1 MILNNSIIYT
11 IMDPFEQ
18 SVLNLLASKLKE
30 AQHILSQKT
39 SNEVSTEDVKESHDS
54 QKERLPYNISKHV
67 QYVQQDA
74 YFRKRKALK
83 KQTDI
88 V

>member
-1 MILNNSIIYT
+1 
-11 IMDPFEQ
+11 MDPFEQ
-18 SVLNLLASKLKE
+18 TVLNLLASRRMYAQQQWANAHPPE
-30 AQHILSQKT
+30 AHSLEKPSP
-39 SNEVSTEDVKESHDS
+39 EA
-54 QKERLPYNISKHV
+54 ERLPYNISKHV

-74 YFRKRKALK
+74 YLRKRKALK

>member
-1 MILNNSIIYT
+1 
-11 IMDPFEQ
+11 MDPFEQ

-30 AQHILSQKT
+30 AQHILSEKPN
-39 SNEVSTEDVKESHDS
+39 NEVSTEDVKEVHDS